1 VGGLAGAWLAGVA
14 IVSWRET
21 RQSGHMPVP
30 AALLGV
36 TGLFAA
42 LSLIAEI
49 APPARKVVTIT
60 AWGLDLAGLL
70 QVLPAGLFGQVQKA
84 QQAEAQ
90 ASGQSQSQS
99 TGTEAV

>member
-14 IVSWRET
+14 IVAWRET
-21 RQSGHMPVP
+21 KASGHMPVP

-42 LSLIAEI
+42 LSLLAEI
-49 APPARKVVTIT
+49 APPARKVITIT

-70 QVLPAGLFGQVQKA
+70 QVMPAGLFGQVQKA
-84 QQAEAQ
+84 QQDEAQ
-90 ASGQSQSQS
+90 ASGQAS
-99 TGTEAV
+99 TTQGEAV

>member
-1 VGGLAGAWLAGVA
+1 VGGLAGAWLAGIA
-14 IVSWRET
+14 IVAWRET

-42 LSLIAEI
+42 LSLVAEA
-49 APPARKVVTIT
+49 APVTRRVVTIA
-60 AWGLDLAGLL
+60 AWGLDLAGLF

-84 QQAEAQ
+84 QQTEAE
-90 ASGQSQSQS
+90 ASGQQA
-99 TGTEAV
+99 TARGEAV

>member
-14 IVSWRET
+14 IVAWRET
-21 RQSGHMPVP
+21 KQSGHMPVP

-42 LSLIAEI
+42 LSLLAEI
-49 APPARKVVTIT
+49 APPARKVITIT

-70 QVLPAGLFGQVQKA
+70 QVMPAGLFGQVTKA
-84 QQAEAQ
+84 QQTEAQ
-90 ASGQSQSQS
+90 ASGQAS
-99 TGTEAV
+99 TTQGEAV